1 MSEELKEARKSSIFT
16 KEQILTIPNMLSFL
30 RLALIPV
37 ILWLYLT
44 GELVLAAVVIVL
56 SSITDIVDGFI
67 ARRFNMV
74 SDFGKA
80 IDPIA
85 DKLTQI
91 AVLFCLVTRFPLM
104 LIPLIIMII
113 KELTSFILRLV
124 LFKKTDIVVGAV
136 WHGKL
141 NTVVLHSVILLHVL
155 WIYIPEAVSAGCIA
169 ASVAIMLTSFVL
181 YTIDGAKLLINNLPK
196 KQ

>member
-1 MSEELKEARKSSIFT
+1 MNEELKDTKKSMFS

-30 RLALIPV
+30 RIGLIPV

-44 GELVLAAVVIVL
+44 GELVWAAVVIVF
-56 SSITDIVDGFI
+56 SSVTDMVDGYI
-67 ARRFNMV
+67 ARTFNMI

-80 IDPIA
+80 IDPVA

-104 LIPLIIMII
+104 LLPLIIMII
-113 KELTSFILRLV
+113 KEVSSFILRLV

-141 NTVVLHSVILLHVL
+141 NTVVLHSIILLHVL
-155 WIYIPEAVSAGCIA
+155 WITIPAEVSAACIA
-169 ASVAIMLTSFVL
+169 ASVTIMLISFAL
-181 YTIDGAKLLINNLPK
+181 YTIDGVNLLVKNLPK

>member
-1 MSEELKEARKSSIFT
+1 MSEELKETKKSIFS

-37 ILWLYLT
+37 ILWLYLS
-44 GELVLAAVVIVL
+44 GELVWAAVVIVL

-67 ARRFNMV
+67 ARTFNMV

-80 IDPIA
+80 IDPVA

-104 LIPLIIMII
+104 LLPLIIMII
-113 KELTSFILRLV
+113 KEVSSFILRLV

-141 NTVVLHSVILLHVL
+141 NTVVLHSIILLHVL
-155 WIYIPEAVSAGCIA
+155 WIAIPAEVSAACIS
-169 ASVAIMLTSFVL
+169 ASVTIMLISFVL
-181 YTIDGAKLLINNLPK
+181 YTIDGAKLLMKNLPK

>member
-1 MSEELKEARKSSIFT
+1 MSEELKETKKSIFS

-44 GELVLAAVVIVL
+44 GELVWAAVVIVL

-67 ARRFNMV
+67 ARTFNMV

-80 IDPIA
+80 IDPVA

-104 LIPLIIMII
+104 LLPLIIMII
-113 KELTSFILRLV
+113 KEVSSFILRLV

-141 NTVVLHSVILLHVL
+141 NTVVLHSIILLHVL
-155 WIYIPEAVSAGCIA
+155 WIAIPAEVSAACIS
-169 ASVAIMLTSFVL
+169 ASVTIMLISFVL
-181 YTIDGAKLLINNLPK
+181 YTIDGAKLLMKNLPK

>member
-1 MSEELKEARKSSIFT
+1 MSEELKDTKKSIFS

-44 GELVLAAVVIVL
+44 GELVWAAVVIVL
-56 SSITDIVDGFI
+56 SSITDIVDGYI
-67 ARRFNMV
+67 ARTFNMI

-80 IDPIA
+80 IDPVA

-104 LIPLIIMII
+104 LLPLIIMII
-113 KELTSFILRLV
+113 KEVSSFILRLV

-141 NTVVLHSVILLHVL
+141 NTVVLHSIILLHVL
-155 WIYIPEAVSAGCIA
+155 WIAIPAEVSAACIS
-169 ASVAIMLTSFVL
+169 ASVTIMLISFVL
-181 YTIDGAKLLINNLPK
+181 YTIDGAKLLMKNLPK

>member
-1 MSEELKEARKSSIFT
+1 MSEELKEARKPSIFT

-30 RLALIPV
+30 RLGLIPV

-44 GELVLAAVVIVL
+44 GELVWAAIVIVL

-67 ARRFNMV
+67 ARRFNMI

-104 LIPLIIMII
+104 LVPLIIMIV

-141 NTVVLHSVILLHVL
+141 NTVVLHSIILLHVL
-155 WIYIPEAVSAGCIA
+155 WIYIPEPVSAGCIA
-169 ASVAIMLTSFVL
+169 ASVVIMLTSFVL

>member
-1 MSEELKEARKSSIFT
+1 MSEELKDTKKSIFS

-44 GELVLAAVVIVL
+44 GELVWAAVVIVL
-56 SSITDIVDGFI
+56 SSITDIVDGYI
-67 ARRFNMV
+67 ARTFNMI

-80 IDPIA
+80 IDPVA

-104 LIPLIIMII
+104 LLPLIIMII
-113 KELTSFILRLV
+113 KEVSSFILRLV

-141 NTVVLHSVILLHVL
+141 NTVVLHSIILLHVL
-155 WIYIPEAVSAGCIA
+155 WISIPAEVSAACIS
-169 ASVAIMLTSFVL
+169 ASVTIMLISFVL
-181 YTIDGAKLLINNLPK
+181 YTIDGAKLLMKNLPK

>member
-1 MSEELKEARKSSIFT
+1 MSEELKETKKSIFS

-44 GELVLAAVVIVL
+44 GELVWAAVVIVL
-56 SSITDIVDGFI
+56 SSITDIVDGYI
-67 ARRFNMV
+67 ARTFNMI

-80 IDPIA
+80 IDPVA

-104 LIPLIIMII
+104 LLPLIIMII
-113 KELTSFILRLV
+113 KEVSSFILRLV

-141 NTVVLHSVILLHVL
+141 NTVVLHSIILLHVL
-155 WIYIPEAVSAGCIA
+155 WIAIPAEVSAACIS
-169 ASVAIMLTSFVL
+169 ASVTIMLISFVL
-181 YTIDGAKLLINNLPK
+181 YTIDGAKLLMKNLPK

>member
-1 MSEELKEARKSSIFT
+1 MSEELKETKKSIFS

-44 GELVLAAVVIVL
+44 GELVWAAVVIVL
-56 SSITDIVDGFI
+56 SSITDIVDGYI
-67 ARRFNMV
+67 ARTFNMI

-80 IDPIA
+80 IDPVA

-104 LIPLIIMII
+104 LLPLIIMII
-113 KELTSFILRLV
+113 KEVSSFILRLV

-141 NTVVLHSVILLHVL
+141 NTVVLHSIILLHVL
-155 WIYIPEAVSAGCIA
+155 WIAIPAEVSAACIS
-169 ASVAIMLTSFVL
+169 ASVTIMLISFVL
-181 YTIDGAKLLINNLPK
+181 YTIDGAKLLMKNLPK
-196 KQ
+196 SSK